1 MGAKM
6 RWTFIAAVL
15 PFFLQACADDVA
27 PDTGSTIVSKL
38 TVFHEIQPG
47 LNRTFTVTSITNKD
61 TLEAKT
67 YSNMIAQRLEQFGWR
82 RSGGKA
88 SDLRVEFAWGVDNGT
103 SHTEQVPVYGET
115 SPGGMVMTN
124 GVMWGGGTFVGSA
137 YVPPTEGVVGTREVT
152 SQTFRRQIAMR
163 IIDTR
168 TSKRIYEGTIT
179 SEGSV
184 GEFSAAA
191 PCLVDSLF
199 KDFPG
204 KSGETQ
210 TIELPWNACAAE
222 H

>member
-1 MGAKM
+1 MM
-6 RWTFIAAVL
+6 RGILVAAVL
-15 PFFLQACADDVA
+15 PFFLQACAEDVA

-38 TVFHEIQPG
+38 TAFHEIQPG
-47 LNRTFTVTSITNKD
+47 LNKTFVVASLTNKD

-67 YSNMIAQRLEQFGWR
+67 YADMIAQHLEQFGWR
-82 RSGGKA
+82 RASGKT

-103 SHTEQVPVYGET
+103 THTEQVPVYGET

-152 SQTFRRQIAMR
+152 NQTFKRQIAMR
-163 IIDTR
+163 IVDAR
-168 TSKRIYEGTIT
+168 TAKRVYEGTIT

-184 GEFSAAA
+184 GDFSTAA
-191 PCLVDSLF
+191 PCLVNSIF

-204 KSGETQ
+204 RSGETQ
-210 TIELPWNACAAE
+210 TIELPWNSCAAE
-222 H
+222 R